1 MEAPSFEKNMAALNN
16 LVSRVEALK
25 MALDKERPYFVRDY
39 DTKDRQKIVA
49 AFGRVKPE
57 DADEWWD
64 RLNVVICIFLA
75 LEHDSDRLI
84 DHLNEHRIT
93 LPQLPAYSAV

>member
-16 LVSRVEALK
+16 LVSRVEALR

-39 DTKDRQKIVA
+39 NTKERQKIVA
-49 AFGRVKPE
+49 IFSGTKPD

-64 RLNVVICIFLA
+64 RTNTIKCIFLA
-75 LEHDSDRLI
+75 LEHDMDRLI
-84 DHLNEHRIT
+84 NHLNEHRIT
-93 LPQLPAYSAV
+93 LPQLPVYSAE